1 MIQKAQHFGPE
12 KFVVQRVLPMQ
23 KELLV
28 VVQKVLWFG
37 LDQAVLKDF
46 LRSEENWQV
55 QGKPLLKYKLD
66 VQITDSHLN
75 VPK

>member
-1 MIQKAQHFGPE
+1 M
-12 KFVVQRVLPMQ
+12 
-23 KELLV
+23 
-28 VVQKVLWFG
+28 
-37 LDQAVLKDF
+37 LKDF

-75 VPK
+75 VNSSIQNKLRSDSSFTYLRQELFEPS

>member
-1 MIQKAQHFGPE
+1 
-12 KFVVQRVLPMQ
+12 MQ

-28 VVQKVLWFG
+28 VVQKVLGFG